1 MSQAP
6 ASTSRAGARFAS
18 LLTMILLI
26 GGPILGASRALAWQ
40 DQDQNRIDDR
50 IDRVHTQGWNAAF
63 VADDPGQ
70 RMTIGVENPA
80 GVIYAIYVAYDHH
93 PTAMDRGALLATGA
107 TMAWPFHSI
116 DYIES
121 RATYAQIQLI
131 TALPGVTH
139 TEAVPVHY
147 AMNHYGA
154 RVVRARDS
162 RGLSA
167 AENYALFPSA
177 RQELGL
183 DGTGIVVA
191 ILDTGVNDDV
201 DQINPGYPGHES
213 LHGKFLGGGEFW
225 CGEEL
230 CATPINGSANPQD
243 HGAEASSYHATHVAG
258 TVMGTGGSDGF
269 FAGVAPGA
277 RLVDCK
283 VLSDAG
289 ASVGGSERGLDWVI
303 ANKNTLW
310 AGLLPGSIWRGID
323 VVSMSLGDPTDCVNG
338 SGTQDGASSTI
349 INTAVDAG
357 LVVVIATGN
366 DSAIECIASPAA
378 ADKSIAVGASEH
390 ARTLDRGDDRVA
402 GFSNEGPRDDDGDA
416 DHFDEMKPSVVAPGA
431 GIISASGDPTTDG
444 TAYQQLSG
452 TSMATPCVSGCVALL
467 LQANPALTPLQV
479 RSILQNTAEHNIP
492 TAKTNGD
499 RGQDPF
505 GLDQNY
511 DPSCGWGLVDVYAAA
526 KEALNSTSGVQVVQ
540 ERPLA
545 QPTLG
550 RIDFRWW
557 TQREY
562 PFLGFNVYRAPDAS
576 GAPGSFAKLNTLLIP
591 PAGDP
596 SIDNDDNRQAYLYSD
611 TDPTLTVGQA
621 YWYRVEWVDL
631 SSVGH
636 LEPPAQVAYGTLA
649 RVATAY
655 YQIVHNA
662 VENDLLVR
670 IGCDLDRDP
679 GTLGDADFEVLG
691 PGESLQDSARVVLD
705 PAIPPNTG
713 SATAGTVEHFW
724 SVGFKQ
730 GDGAEAYLPPNYQ
743 HPWFLHVKDAGYV
756 NRTGRVT
763 AFSLFVNDAP
773 GSSSGTTYATTH
785 APMPQP
791 TGEFGL
797 LPAVLWIPETTAPVG
812 VEVATFRAESDPS
825 GCRLT
830 LVLIRNQGGLT
841 ASVFRSGSDEF
852 DTRQSLTAEPITFSG
867 ATLDYLDA
875 TAVPGRAY
883 YYWVQ
888 LHEED
893 GSSVWSG
900 PVAAT
905 SMGTPNLTFAATA
918 RPNPVS
924 GHAVFDY
931 AIGSDVAAR
940 GPVAVSLAVHDLQ
953 GRRVRML
960 HEGQEGVGRYHVE
973 WDATDQGGRGIG
985 AGVYYLRFRAGPVQQ
1000 NRKISVVR

>member
-1 MSQAP
+1 
-6 ASTSRAGARFAS
+6 
-18 LLTMILLI
+18 
-26 GGPILGASRALAWQ
+26 
-40 DQDQNRIDDR
+40 
-50 IDRVHTQGWNAAF
+50 
-63 VADDPGQ
+63 
-70 RMTIGVENPA
+70 
-80 GVIYAIYVAYDHH
+80 
-93 PTAMDRGALLATGA
+93 
-107 TMAWPFHSI
+107 MAWPFQSI

-121 RATYAQIQLI
+121 RATYAQVQLI
-131 TALPGVTH
+131 TTLPGVTH
-139 TEAVPVHY
+139 VEAVPVHY
-147 AMNHYGA
+147 AMNHYGS

-213 LHGKFLGGGEFW
+213 LRGKFLGGGEFW
-225 CGEEL
+225 CGQEL
-230 CATPINGSANPQD
+230 CATPINGSSNPQD
-243 HGAEASSYHATHVAG
+243 HGAEVSSYHATHVAG
-258 TVMGTGGSDGF
+258 TVMGTGGPDGF

-310 AGLLPGSIWRGID
+310 AGLLPGSIWQGID

-338 SGTQDGASSTI
+338 SGTQDGASSAI
-349 INTAVDAG
+349 INAAVDAG

-431 GIISASGDPTTDG
+431 GIISAFGNPTTDG

-467 LQANPALTPLQV
+467 LQANPALTPMQV

-492 TAKTNGD
+492 TAKASGD

-505 GLDQNY
+505 GLDVNY

-540 ERPLA
+540 ERPIA

-550 RIDFRWW
+550 KIDFRWW
-557 TQREY
+557 TQREF
-562 PFLGFNVYRAPDAS
+562 PFLGFNVYRAPDVS
-576 GAPGSFAKLNTLLIP
+576 GAPGPFAKVNTLLIP

-596 SIDNDDNRQAYLYSD
+596 LIENDDNRQAYLYAD

-631 SSVGH
+631 LSAGH

-655 YQIVHNA
+655 YQIAHNA

-670 IGCDLDRDP
+670 IGSDLGYTP

-691 PGESLQDSARVVLD
+691 PGENLQDSARVVLD
-705 PAIPPNTG
+705 PTIPPNTG
-713 SATAGTVEHFW
+713 TSTVGTVEHFW

-730 GDGAEAYLPPNYQ
+730 GDGAEPYLPPNPA
-743 HPWFLHVKDAGYV
+743 HPWFLHVTDAGYV

-763 AFSLFVNDAP
+763 AFSLFVNSTP
-773 GSSSGTTYATTH
+773 GSSSGLTYVTNH

-791 TGEFGL
+791 TGEFGAS
-797 LPAVLWIPETTAPVG
+797 PAVLWIPEQGSVA
-812 VEVATFRAESDPS
+812 VEVATFRADPDPS

-841 ASVFRSGSDEF
+841 ASVFRSGSDDF
-852 DTRQSLTAEPITFSG
+852 STRMSLTPEPIMLSG
-867 ATLDYLDA
+867 ASLDYLDE
-875 TAVPGRAY
+875 TAVPGRTY
-883 YYWVQ
+883 YYWIQ
-888 LHEED
+888 LHEAD
-893 GSSVWSG
+893 GSSVWNG

-905 SMGTPNLTFAATA
+905 SAAAPNLTFAATA
-918 RPNPVS
+918 RPNPVA
-924 GHAVFDY
+924 GHATFDY
-931 AIGSDVAAR
+931 AIGYDVAAR

-960 HEGQEGVGRYHVE
+960 HEGQEGVGQYRVE
-973 WDATDQGGRGIG
+973 WDATDEGGRGIG
-985 AGVYYLRFRAGPVQQ
+985 AGVYYLRFRAGSVQQ
-1000 NRKISVVR
+1000 SRKISVVR